1 MSISQRI
8 VQKMAAGHGGL
19 IPLGLIITGHLLAYA
34 LTLSWDDHCEVICI
48 SQSIVPKLAADHHG
62 LVG

>member
-1 MSISQRI
+1 
-8 VQKMAAGHGGL
+8 MAAGHGGL

-34 LTLSWDDHCEVICI
+34 FTLSWDDHCEVICI
-48 SQSIVPKLAADHHG
+48 SQSIVPKLAVDHHG

>member
-1 MSISQRI
+1 
-8 VQKMAAGHGGL
+8 MAAGHGGL
-19 IPLGLIITGHLLAYA
+19 IPLGLFFTGHLLAYTF
-34 LTLSWDDHCEVICI
+34 TLSWDDHCEVICI